1 MVRVH
6 EILMPEGGKTEASI
20 FVFPRCRRYSHE
32 SPSFARNAKQRWGT
46 STTEVYLREQ
56 VGGRKKRAQRARQED
71 ATQV

>member
-1 MVRVH
+1 MVGVH

-20 FVFPRCRRYSHE
+20 FVIPQCRRYLGE
-32 SPSFARNAKQRWGT
+32 SPSFARNAKQGWGPPLL
-46 STTEVYLREQ
+46 EVYLREQ